1 MAGAVGSLVT
11 ALQRSRRSQGHV
23 REIASGDAGAWER
36 RPGSATPRAVRRAGG
51 PARRPAAGCA
61 RVGGRARCTEPGPR
75 RRDRG
80 GGVAPARVP
89 RGWLWRVRLRVA
101 GSRRGGL
108 VSITKPTPD
117 RARSTWSESPR
128 VRTLA
133 PCRKPRPSRPSGR
146 SARRTSASESA
157 PTRCGGKL
165 EIARGGERQ
174 DAAAG
179 RVAPPRA
186 GGSHPQGNGRH
197 DHRCAASYAGAEPAA
212 KLPTAGTADD
222 PGLSLHEGFDGE
234 AGTGLGSR

>member
-1 MAGAVGSLVT
+1 MPAPGNGGPDQRRRAQFGEQAVQRDDPQRDALESAGA
-11 ALQRSRRSQGHV
+11 R
-23 REIASGDAGAWER
+23 DAR
-36 RPGSATPRAVRRAGG
+36 NRDHAGG
-51 PARRPAAGCA
+51 IAAAASRQPAC
-61 RVGGRARCTEPGPR
+61 RADGLC
-75 RRDRG
+75 
-80 GGVAPARVP
+80 
-89 RGWLWRVRLRVA
+89 RVRLRVA

-186 GGSHPQGNGRH
+186 GGSHAHGNGRH